1 MVKKLSIGSFALCG
15 LFFSSVSLAVCPP
28 IIPCN
33 TVGTAKT
40 IVGSNADIKLAQ
52 LSAKITT
59 DTNAVAQ
66 AIIDGANAN
75 VSAMQTGTN
84 GVVSSFMEMG
94 QINLDTKMKQDKAM
108 LDGEMDFMANQ
119 AETDYRASVGVV
131 SADDTKEEFD
141 LILKYLQDY
150 SAESVPKIIYLL
162 RETYDNNPEGV
173 IGVPIKTAE
182 GTCTKEQ
189 ISEEGLCTV
198 PKKIFPAA
206 KLEVLY
212 KQCGVAKK
220 VQKQQLVASQNKA
233 TLMKQVSDSADKAA
247 AVTDSAGAV
256 SGRLAATREQ
266 TCSPSDFK
274 KGLCRV
280 GMSFEEYQTKLM
292 IGAIVPQGD
301 VLASNFASPSKTYVD
316 GYIDDLSDDAREDI
330 EAQSLDRTPL
340 DNNPEQRVVDL
351 VDTYRN
357 ASQVRSAMS
366 FIDNIVGEDLVSN
379 AQAGQRRNFD
389 SSEAQAQY
397 LSRMAAL
404 SMARTALTESM
415 VMRLGDKMRDAM
427 QNDEIGAN
435 PEITIDSVNNKEF
448 VTGASEIDILRDRVQ
463 SQFDSFL
470 LSSETPSE
478 GSTDF
483 VNNPSPTDTASRQL
497 DSLVLANEL
506 MFRRYLV
513 AEQKVNL
520 SSVQLSQLVNSPQ
533 FAEALKKLRRTR

>member
-1 MVKKLSIGSFALCG
+1 MIKNLSLSALSLCG
-15 LFFSSVSLAVCPP
+15 LFLSSTAFAVCPP
-28 IIPCN
+28 IVPCS
-33 TVGTAKT
+33 TVGTAST
-40 IVGSNADIKLAQ
+40 IAGSNADIKLAQ

-75 VSAMQTGTN
+75 VAAMQTGTN

-94 QINLDTKMKQDKAM
+94 QVNLDTKMKQDKAM
-108 LDGEMDFMANQ
+108 LDGEMDYLANQ
-119 AETDYRASVGVV
+119 AEIDYKVSVGVV

-141 LILKYLQDY
+141 LILKYLEENSED
-150 SAESVPKIIYLL
+150 SVPKIIYLL
-162 RETYDNNPEGV
+162 RETYDKNPEGV
-173 IGVPIKTAE
+173 IGVPIKTAQ
-182 GTCTKEQ
+182 GTCTDEQ

-212 KQCGVAKK
+212 NQCGIAKK
-220 VQKQQLVASQNKA
+220 MQKQLLVESQNKA
-233 TLMKQVSDSADKAA
+233 TLMKQVSDSADKAS

-280 GMSFEEYQTKLM
+280 GMTFEEYQSKLM

-301 VLASNFASPSKTYVD
+301 VLASNFASPSQTYVD
-316 GYIDDLSDDAREDI
+316 GYIDDLSDEARQDI
-330 EAQSLDRTPL
+330 QSQSLDRTPL
-340 DNNPEQRVVDL
+340 DANPEQRVVDL

-366 FIDNIVGEDLVSN
+366 FIDNIVAEDLVSN
-379 AQAGQRRNFD
+379 AQSGQRRNFE
-389 SSEAQAQY
+389 SSQAQAQY

-404 SMARTALTESM
+404 SMARTAFTESM
-415 VMRLGDKMRDAM
+415 VMRLGDKMREAL
-427 QNDEIGAN
+427 QNDAISSD
-435 PEITIDSVNNKEF
+435 PEITIDSVENKEF

-463 SQFDSFL
+463 AQFDGFL
-470 LSSETPSE
+470 LTSETPTE

-483 VNNPSPTDTASRQL
+483 INNPTPTDTANRQL